1 MLSISTCQTR
11 VFHVRNA
18 LYVEKTLHF
27 GEIALLSGMPF
38 MSRMPSVFYN
48 RVKIE
53 VVNLKISDDNVAVL
67 SVPAFDLRSDVF
79 ATARHGDVHGH
90 AHVFTRRVH
99 TSCSNVVMCLCCY
112 STRTRCIVAGNA
124 WNA

>member
-48 RVKIE
+48 RVKFE
-53 VVNLKISDDNVAVL
+53 VVNLKISDNIAVL

-79 ATARHGDVHGH
+79 ATARHVH
-90 AHVFTRRVH
+90 V
-99 TSCSNVVMCLCCY
+99 SILL
-112 STRTRCIVAGNA
+112 VALSQEMRGMHEQFA
-124 WNA
+124 Y